1 MHAKYSHINVSP
13 SVISLLYFL
22 CVEFRKEFFLLRALT
37 IGYLHLLKV
46 LHSTLGVV
54 QHPITNTL
62 GVLIWS
68 MCVSTRKGASIHPFF
83 NSVHKTYKEPQDH
96 LYHILLA
103 FLRQAEPRPTWR
115 VVIDALRSPVVN
127 QSRLAE
133 MVEAAHLLD
142 PTAIRK
148 TVPGTFVCVITMHK
162 RLV

>member
-83 NSVHKTYKEPQDH
+83 NSVYLSLH
-96 LYHILLA
+96 LQYAGLFVEIDLQGRKFSKLQHNDAMIT
-103 FLRQAEPRPTWR
+103 E
-115 VVIDALRSPVVN
+115 VISWL
-127 QSRLAE
+127 
-133 MVEAAHLLD
+133 
-142 PTAIRK
+142 K
-148 TVPGTFVCVITMHK
+148 
-162 RLV
+162 

>member
-83 NSVHKTYKEPQDH
+83 NSVGRLSNCATKTFGIIIAEALPLFQAFSPFVESKNYVLSLISLFLCQLHAWYNNTTTIVRLH
-96 LYHILLA
+96 LVY
-103 FLRQAEPRPTWR
+103 
-115 VVIDALRSPVVN
+115 
-127 QSRLAE
+127 
-133 MVEAAHLLD
+133 
-142 PTAIRK
+142 
-148 TVPGTFVCVITMHK
+148 G
-162 RLV
+162 

>member
-83 NSVHKTYKEPQDH
+83 NSV
-96 LYHILLA
+96 
-103 FLRQAEPRPTWR
+103 QA
-115 VVIDALRSPVVN
+115 
-127 QSRLAE
+127 
-133 MVEAAHLLD
+133 
-142 PTAIRK
+142 K
-148 TVPGTFVCVITMHK
+148 TVGTIRFVKVAFICLK
-162 RLV
+162 FRLGIVESCQEV